1 MFETAFKLTNGGC
14 NISNCV
20 VGFITFGDRIFGFQS
35 NFVLYL
41 EENGKEN
48 LSILI

>member
-1 MFETAFKLTNGGC
+1 MLKTKLKLTNSRC

-20 VGFITFGDRIFGFQS
+20 VGFIAFSDRIFGFQS

-41 EENGKEN
+41 EENGN
-48 LSILI
+48 DLNYLL